1 MLIHL
6 EISDQRTSCNCCL
19 VGAVATILGYG
30 KQVMN
35 QRNTAASRPVFPT
48 PCPDLILTFGFAAK
62 SLAASAC
69 HSSGSK
75 LSTSR
80 KNITGSFRHS
90 GMLSSRN
97 SENCISSIF
106 VLSFPCFYHSFGPCT
121 NNLIALAFSGNLLLF
136 KSQLR
141 KCFNSLGLL

>member
-19 VGAVATILGYG
+19 VGAVATILGCG
-30 KQVMN
+30 KQVTN
-35 QRNTAASRPVFPT
+35 HRNTAASRPVFPT
-48 PCPDLILTFGFAAK
+48 PCPDLMLTFGFAAK
-62 SLAASAC
+62 SLAACAC

-75 LSTSR
+75 FRTSR
-80 KNITGSFRHS
+80 KNMTGLSRHK

-97 SENCISSIF
+97 SENAVSSIMF
-106 VLSFPCFYHSFGPCT
+106 LFPPCFHYSFSPCT